1 VAFLFNARSGTVVKI
16 PKSVAL
22 APLYTDET
30 RLWAKLWAIFVA
42 NSSGRPGRPSS
53 AAAAVLNSHKN
64 KRRVLFKTNR
74 AAKKWCQDIVL
85 KHRVPK
91 EWRHPNF
98 PIK

>member
-1 VAFLFNARSGTVVKI
+1 
-16 PKSVAL
+16 
-22 APLYTDET
+22 
-30 RLWAKLWAIFVA
+30 
-42 NSSGRPGRPSS
+42 
-53 AAAAVLNSHKN
+53 LNCHKN